1 MGKLETYPSPFTLSV
16 MTSIWDHANPTLK
29 HLAVYEPG
37 KPIEETAREL
47 GVGVR
52 EVVKLASNE
61 NPLGPSPKALK
72 AMHDALASAHRY
84 PDGGGYYLRDA
95 LAKKLNVAH
104 QNLILGNG
112 SNEIIEFL
120 AHAFLKAGDE
130 TIVSQHAFVAYKLI
144 AAIFGSTIIEIA
156 SPDYRHHLDQMVKAV
171 SPRTRLV
178 FIANPNNPT
187 GTLLSQSEIDQFMAL
202 VPTNVVVVFDEAYFE
217 YVDHPPDTI
226 RFARDGRNVVVLR
239 TFSKIA
245 GLAGI
250 RVGYGVAKPE
260 LIEILHK
267 TRQPFNTSSIAQ
279 VGACAALEDEEH
291 LRASKLATDE
301 GRAYLQNQFA
311 AMGLPF
317 VESAANFVLVRVG
330 DAAAIFKALLTKR
343 IIVRA
348 LKGYQLPEWI
358 RVSVGT
364 MEQNRKCIAALREV
378 LS

>member
-130 TIVSQHAFVAYKLI
+130 
-144 AAIFGSTIIEIA
+144 
-156 SPDYRHHLDQMVKAV
+156 
-171 SPRTRLV
+171 
-178 FIANPNNPT
+178 
-187 GTLLSQSEIDQFMAL
+187 
-202 VPTNVVVVFDEAYFE
+202 
-217 YVDHPPDTI
+217 
-226 RFARDGRNVVVLR
+226 
-239 TFSKIA
+239 
-245 GLAGI
+245 
-250 RVGYGVAKPE
+250 
-260 LIEILHK
+260 
-267 TRQPFNTSSIAQ
+267 
-279 VGACAALEDEEH
+279 
-291 LRASKLATDE
+291 
-301 GRAYLQNQFA
+301 
-311 AMGLPF
+311 
-317 VESAANFVLVRVG
+317 
-330 DAAAIFKALLTKR
+330 
-343 IIVRA
+343 
-348 LKGYQLPEWI
+348 
-358 RVSVGT
+358 
-364 MEQNRKCIAALREV
+364 
-378 LS
+378 